1 MTPVPPPPRAPDAP
15 ERRAQP
21 PFRELS
27 RTFWRG
33 VSTTHGLGPAIQGV
47 LNEFSNHVGA
57 RRASVWLHD
66 RRARELALFAS
77 SDPVYG
83 AAARRISITDPEMP
97 AALGLRLER
106 AQILGDGPQGR
117 DSVVVM
123 PLRGWRRA
131 LGTLVVEG
139 TESAVVARAGDQQRL
154 DLANELGRQLSVGIE
169 NVQLL
174 EDMLRQRRLLEDTFN
189 SLVDPVIVTDR
200 ALRVV
205 QMNDACAMRLGR
217 SRADLV
223 DRSLA
228 ELVGR
233 DLAEWVARTDA
244 SVEAEGDTSVGTRTI
259 EHAELGGIFAVSVT
273 PLINED
279 GEPVG
284 NVVIARDITVQ
295 TRLEADK
302 EALRTRLAQS
312 EKLAALGQFVAGIA
326 HEINNPLQGV
336 LGHLELMLTAYR
348 VPGLAK
354 TNPAAALPRAVR
366 KDLRLI
372 YHEAD
377 RAAKI
382 VRSLLTFTGSQR
394 KTPRRLRIDRV
405 VTRLLA
411 SRRAALTRAGI
422 ELIRHQ
428 GEHLP
433 PIMGDPLALHQA
445 LVNVF
450 MNAEQAIA
458 STGQTGS
465 VTIATASPDPSHVTI
480 TIRDTGPGIPPDV
493 LPRIFDPFF
502 TTKEVGQGTGL
513 GLAIAYGVIQE
524 HGGTIQASNAPGGG
538 AVFTIRFEAAGP
550 DLQSSA
556 G

>member
-428 GEHLP
+428 GERLP

-450 MNAEQAIA
+450 MNAEQASA

>member
-1 MTPVPPPPRAPDAP
+1 MNTAPLPPAGAVRPL
-15 ERRAQP
+15 
-21 PFRELS
+21 FRELS

-33 VSTTHGLGPAIQGV
+33 VSSTHGLGPAIESV
-47 LNEFSNHVGA
+47 LNEFRAHLGA
-57 RRASVWLHD
+57 QRASVWLHD
-66 RRARELALFAS
+66 RRARELSLVAS
-77 SDPVYG
+77 SDPGYRSATHRV
-83 AAARRISITDPEMP
+83 SITDPDVP

-106 AQILGDGPQGR
+106 AQLLDTVAGPEP
-117 DSVVVM
+117 VIVT

-139 TESAVVARAGDQQRL
+139 PPTRRVDEQERL

-174 EDMLRQRRLLEDTFN
+174 EEMLRQRRLLEDTFN
-189 SLVDPVIVTDR
+189 SLVDPLIVTDK

-217 SRADLV
+217 SRGDLLE
-223 DRSLA
+223 RTLE

-233 DLAEWVARTDA
+233 DLAAWVAATHTAAEPD
-244 SVEAEGDTSVGTRTI
+244 SEAGVRARTI
-259 EHAELGGIFAVSVT
+259 EHPDLGGIFAVTVT

-284 NVVIARDITVQ
+284 NVLVARDITLQ

-302 EALRTRLAQS
+302 EALRMRLAQS

-336 LGHLELMLTAYR
+336 LGHLELLLTSPAR
-348 VPGLAK
+348 EGKETPGDG
-354 TNPAAALPRAVR
+354 PELPRAVR
-366 KDLRLI
+366 QDLRLI

-382 VRSLLTFTGSQR
+382 VRNLLTFTGLQR
-394 KTPRRLRIDRV
+394 QRRRRV
-405 VTRLLA
+405 NVERVITRVLA
-411 SRRAALTRAGI
+411 SRKSSLARADI
-422 ELIRHQ
+422 EVVREQ
-428 GEHLP
+428 APDLP
-433 PIMGDPLALHQA
+433 PVLGDPMALHQA
-445 LVNVF
+445 FLNVII
-450 MNAEQAIA
+450 NAEHAAAETTAPHSIVITT
-458 STGQTGS
+458 SSDDRGR
-465 VTIATASPDPSHVTI
+465 VMATV
-480 TIRDTGPGIPPDV
+480 RDSGPGIPEAV

-513 GLAIAYGVIQE
+513 GLAIAYGVIQD
-524 HGGTIQASNAPGGG
+524 HDGTIHAANSPQGG
-538 AVFTIRFEAAGP
+538 AVFTLELPGM
-550 DLQSSA
+550 
-556 G
+556 GG